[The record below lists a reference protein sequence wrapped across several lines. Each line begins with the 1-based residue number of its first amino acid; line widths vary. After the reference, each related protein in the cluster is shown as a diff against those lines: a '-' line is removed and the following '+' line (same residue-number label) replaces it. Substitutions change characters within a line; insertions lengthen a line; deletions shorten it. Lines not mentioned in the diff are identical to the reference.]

1 MTQTARTDEMTA
13 KPRTGPGT
21 IGRAVIEILAA
32 QALRD
37 PDGITSGDRIE
48 DLGIDSLG
56 MAEVIFAIE
65 ERFDVAVPFNG
76 AETDAR
82 GMELDTVAGVIA
94 AVEAL
99 VASETPAPRT
109 VA

>member
-1 MTQTARTDEMTA
+1 MTKILRPLPDAAAGASVARQV
-13 KPRTGPGT
+13 TG
-21 IGRAVIEILAA
+21 ILAA

-37 PDGITSGDRIE
+37 PDGLSPSDRID

-65 ERFDVAVPFNG
+65 ETFDVAVPFDG
-76 AETDAR
+76 VETDAR
-82 GMELDTVAGVIA
+82 GMDLTTVAGVIA

-99 VASETPAPRT
+99 LARPARR
-109 VA
+109 

>member
-1 MTQTARTDEMTA
+1 MTQTTRTDDMMT
-13 KPRTGPGT
+13 KPRTGPST
-21 IGRAVIEILAA
+21 IRRAVIEILAA

-37 PDGITSGDRIE
+37 PDGINPGDRIE

-76 AETDAR
+76 TETDAR
-82 GMELDTVAGVIA
+82 GMDLGTVAGVIA

-99 VASETPAPRT
+99 VASETPAPHT

>member
-1 MTQTARTDEMTA
+1 MNATLRPSPQPIIPQPIAHQ
-13 KPRTGPGT
+13 
-21 IGRAVIEILAA
+21 VIQILAA

-37 PDGITSGDRIE
+37 PDGIAPADRIE
-48 DLGIDSLG
+48 ALGIDSLG

-76 AETDAR
+76 TETDAR
-82 GMELDTVAGVIA
+82 GMDLSTVAGVIA

-99 VASETPAPRT
+99 VARGTPAPRP
-109 VA
+109 VG